1 VVEDPVTNLLGQVQ
15 APAVAL
21 EDVDNAERVLVVP
34 EATAKAT
41 TELLIDCILAGVAE
55 GRVPEVVAEADCLD
69 EILVQPERAGDSAR
83 DPGRL
88 ERVGQARAEVVLRR
102 IDPDLGL
109 VAEPAKRL

>member
-1 VVEDPVTNLLGQVQ
+1 VVEDPVANLLSQVQ

-21 EDVDNAERVLVVP
+21 EDVDDAERVLVMP
-34 EATAKAT
+34 ETAAEVT
-41 TELLIDCILAGVAE
+41 AELFVERILAGVAE
-55 GRVPEVVAEADCLD
+55 GRVPEVVAEPDCLD

-88 ERVGQARAEVVLRR
+88 ERVGQARAEVVLGR